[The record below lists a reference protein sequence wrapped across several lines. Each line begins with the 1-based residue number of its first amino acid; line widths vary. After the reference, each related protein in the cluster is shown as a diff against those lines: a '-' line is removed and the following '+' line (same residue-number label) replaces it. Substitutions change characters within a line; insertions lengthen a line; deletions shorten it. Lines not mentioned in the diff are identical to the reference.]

1 MTNGRKRYF
10 HFDKNASSEQI
21 YALLDDEES
30 ADEDYL
36 DNLVND
42 SDTQFI
48 AEEEVT
54 QAATTQDTSL
64 TTPESN
70 LHAEPSDNQS
80 KKKEKN
86 RKE

>member
-10 HFDKNASSEQI
+10 HFDENASSEQI

-80 KKKEKN
+80 KMKEKN